1 MKSYFVSYYIKLN
14 NREIAREMTVRAE
27 SARAARAKFDAAYK
41 AAKTD
46 CHAFRIKVRLAKE
59 VSA

>member
-1 MKSYFVSYYIKLN
+1 MKNYIVSYYVKKN
-14 NREIAREMTVRAE
+14 NQEFAHAIAVSAE

-41 AAKTD
+41 AAETG
-46 CHAFRIKVRLAKE
+46 CHAFRIKVRLDRE

>member
-1 MKSYFVSYYIKLN
+1 MKNYIVSYYIKLN
-14 NREIAREMTVRAE
+14 NQEIAREMTVRAE

-41 AAKTD
+41 AAKTG
-46 CHAFRIKVRLAKE
+46 CHAFRIKVRLDRE

>member
-1 MKSYFVSYYIKLN
+1 MKSYIVSYYIKLN
-14 NREIAREMTVRAE
+14 NQEIAREMTVRAE

-41 AAKTD
+41 AAKTG
-46 CHAFRIKVRLAKE
+46 CHAFRIKVRLDRE

>member
-1 MKSYFVSYYIKLN
+1 MKNYIVSYYNKLN

-27 SARAARAKFDAAYK
+27 SAREARAKFDAAYK
-41 AAKTD
+41 AAKTG

>member
-1 MKSYFVSYYIKLN
+1 MKSYIVSYYNKLL

-27 SARAARAKFDAAYK
+27 SAREARAKFDAAYK
-41 AAKTD
+41 AAKTG
-46 CHAFRIKVRLAKE
+46 CHAFRIKVRLDRE

>member
-27 SARAARAKFDAAYK
+27 SAREARAKFDAAYK
-41 AAKTD
+41 AAKTG
-46 CHAFRIKVRLAKE
+46 CHAFRIKVRLDRE

>member
-1 MKSYFVSYYIKLN
+1 MKSYIVSYYNKLN

-27 SARAARAKFDAAYK
+27 SAKAARAKFDAAYK
-41 AAKTD
+41 AAKTG
-46 CHAFRIKVRLAKE
+46 CHAFRIKVRLDRE